1 MKKIFKLK
9 LIVAIGI
16 VLAATF
22 SASADT
28 YTEADAAKRTYLVPS
43 DGELKGKKLL
53 ELSSPDLQGTY
64 RILCFANTSYR
75 LDISG
80 DSQDN
85 KANVQIWD
93 SNQTFELYPT
103 GGGYYRIKRNN
114 KVLDV
119 TNGQANPGTNVQ
131 IYEWNGS
138 DAQQWKIL
146 KNDDGSFQIVSK
158 LNENL
163 ALDIDGATSSDK
175 FKNGVN
181 VHLYTKNESD
191 AQKWKLIPAN
201 QWTPVLTKDKR
212 VTDAYFE
219 KYLIENFAQVYD
231 EATHKIIGKATLK
244 KNYADF
250 GRAHGGSNE
259 HIVIDCETIT
269 ELNNLGN
276 YGDYGALETDA
287 NKKTFAGVINLK
299 GIEYFTNL
307 KRLELN
313 RNIAGDDNAY
323 LGRYSPITEGNIDLQ
338 YNTQLEYLDLDYGK
352 LKEVGTTG
360 IDKLSKLKY
369 LNLNNNNFSYFDI
382 TPYPNLERLEMAH
395 NFNLMGIDANR
406 NEKLFELAIFDTMYG
421 FDKKYSM
428 QSLIDNFPNLAF
440 LHAFSTYTDELDL
453 SKHTKLQSLW
463 FHNSIWGTRQ
473 LPKGNWLHKLDL
485 SGCVELRDLHVQ
497 NMHISSLN
505 IPSGKLGQ
513 QISDEYKD
521 LQFCREVTSKS
532 EARGGIL
539 KPYVDVSNNYRHIQ
553 ADLAKWYNSGNKK
566 YYYVYY
572 LRTKWTGT
580 ADEPVLSKKKGYY
593 DIVSYDKYVDDKSHL
608 NEGNWS
614 TKRINLDN
622 TLADDGFDD
631 DKVISFTTAKSEDT
645 FGKHGVSTHTN
656 NAEDKLCM
664 ISDNKITNQDAIDP
678 EIFKTF
684 SLNVQGCVFI
694 LKAGCAANADCDD
707 SSDAPKSVCYTY
719 KIGTNATG
727 EPAMGQFFF
736 DLDYPAKGVVT
747 GVDTISA
754 NKQVENVIYYSPTGV
769 AHTTPF
775 DGINIMVTTY
785 TDGSTSATKFVK

>member
-1 MKKIFKLK
+1 MKNIFKLK

-43 DGELKGKKLL
+43 DGELNGKKLL

-75 LDISG
+75 LDING
-80 DSQDN
+80 DSKDN
-85 KANVQIWD
+85 NANVQIWK

-103 GGGYYRIKRNN
+103 GGGYYRIKRND

-119 TNGQANPGTNVQ
+119 TNAQANPGTNVQ

-181 VHLYTKNESD
+181 VHLYTKNNSD
-191 AQKWKLIPAN
+191 AQKWKLIPDN
-201 QWTPVLTKDKR
+201 QWTSVLTKDKR

-219 KYLIENFAQVYD
+219 KYLIENFAKVYD
-231 EATHKIIGKATLK
+231 EVTHKIIGKATLT

-259 HIVIDCETIT
+259 HIVIDCEAIT

-287 NKKTFAGVINLK
+287 TKKTFTGVTNLK

-307 KRLELN
+307 KRLEFN

-323 LGRYSPITEGNIDLQ
+323 LGRFSPITEGNIDLQ

-369 LNLNNNNFSYFDI
+369 LNLNNNNFSHFDI

-440 LHAFSTYTDELDL
+440 LHAFSSYTDELDL

-463 FHNSIWGTRQ
+463 FSR
-473 LPKGNWLHKLDL
+473 
-485 SGCVELRDLHVQ
+485 
-497 NMHISSLN
+497 
-505 IPSGKLGQ
+505 
-513 QISDEYKD
+513 
-521 LQFCREVTSKS
+521 
-532 EARGGIL
+532 
-539 KPYVDVSNNYRHIQ
+539 
-553 ADLAKWYNSGNKK
+553 
-566 YYYVYY
+566 
-572 LRTKWTGT
+572 
-580 ADEPVLSKKKGYY
+580 
-593 DIVSYDKYVDDKSHL
+593 
-608 NEGNWS
+608 
-614 TKRINLDN
+614 
-622 TLADDGFDD
+622 
-631 DKVISFTTAKSEDT
+631 
-645 FGKHGVSTHTN
+645 
-656 NAEDKLCM
+656 
-664 ISDNKITNQDAIDP
+664 
-678 EIFKTF
+678 
-684 SLNVQGCVFI
+684 
-694 LKAGCAANADCDD
+694 
-707 SSDAPKSVCYTY
+707 
-719 KIGTNATG
+719 
-727 EPAMGQFFF
+727 
-736 DLDYPAKGVVT
+736 
-747 GVDTISA
+747 
-754 NKQVENVIYYSPTGV
+754 
-769 AHTTPF
+769 
-775 DGINIMVTTY
+775 
-785 TDGSTSATKFVK
+785 